1 MRLPHR
7 RCSQRSH
14 LAHQPLDQHCQTKVT
29 FCLVCYPYR
38 LLLSEARN
46 LRHTALLIIQSK
58 CLSPS
63 PAMSSPAKSP
73 SPEEGDAVAEH
84 ELWTSGDVSLISSDK
99 VRFRVASL
107 TLAWSSPI
115 FADMLAL
122 PGDQTDKTIRLS
134 DFFERQDVIAVYLD
148 LVSLNFERL
157 SVFYKPHVRWRSLLT
172 KLTTFLDKYESERG
186 LKLLRSFG
194 TEAAAMQRF
203 SKMGDIVFASLV
215 NDLALCYGILVTS
228 NRSSRAERKPLG
240 SMEGPWQLSLAHQ
253 SYETACAIPF
263 PFQWAIARAAELE
276 DRVANPLMGS
286 R

>member
-1 MRLPHR
+1 M
-7 RCSQRSH
+7 
-14 LAHQPLDQHCQTKVT
+14 
-29 FCLVCYPYR
+29 
-38 LLLSEARN
+38 
-46 LRHTALLIIQSK
+46 
-58 CLSPS
+58 
-63 PAMSSPAKSP
+63 
-73 SPEEGDAVAEH
+73 AEH

-122 PGDQTDKTIRLS
+122 PGDQTDKTIQLS
-134 DFFERQDVIAVYLD
+134 DYFERQDVIAVYLD

-157 SVFYKPHVRWRSLLT
+157 SVFYKPHGRWRSLLT

-215 NDLALCYGILVTS
+215 NDLALCYRILLTS

-276 DRVANPLMGS
+276 DRVANPRSFAHKFVELMTEIDDQGELSPS
-286 R
+286 REANFQNSWTFLAVLCSLRFWRYPTLKVIRSPVKYISTAIWFDSEVGCKVVWSK